1 MNIFTLPFRNLRRK
15 LLRTGILVA
24 VFTLGILSVVL
35 LYNVSRTI
43 GHSLE
48 EKMTAFGANVVIY
61 PKTESLKIS
70 YGGFSMGNLAYQV
83 KYLPEKETV
92 NAIHSIALNGN
103 ISTVAPKLLELIHYK
118 NKPVAVIGV
127 IFAQEMRIKSYW
139 SVMGGKPEKTDGVI
153 IGSRAAE
160 HLGLKT
166 GDIIPVGDVRFFV
179 SGVLKPTGTEDD
191 NSIFA
196 DLHSLQAAVKK
207 PNLINYVDVAAL
219 CAGCPIED
227 IVHQIS
233 GKLPDTEINAM
244 QNIVKQ
250 RMATIQTVQHLVLGL
265 GGVILLTACFMLAMF
280 MLASVNERKNEI
292 GILRALGYSGS
303 KIFIIFSFESLIIG
317 AMSGIL
323 GYAGG
328 YLGSGE
334 LLKILSLGENAH
346 ITFNWLHLLVTVAAV
361 SLLSVCASAFP
372 ALKAAQ
378 MRPTDAF
385 SRI

>member
-92 NAIHSIALNGN
+92 NAIYSIELNKN

-118 NKPVAVIGV
+118 DKPVAVIGV

-139 SVMGGKPEKTDGVI
+139 SVIGGKPGKADGVI
-153 IGSRAAE
+153 AGSRAAE

-166 GDIIPVGDVRFFV
+166 GEIIPIGDKKFVV

-196 DLHSLQAAVKK
+196 NLHSLQTAVNK
-207 PNLINYVDVAAL
+207 PNLINYADVAAL

-233 GKLPDTEINAM
+233 KKLPDTEINAM

-265 GGVILLTACFMLAMF
+265 GGVILLTACFMLSMF

-317 AMSGIL
+317 ALSGIL

-346 ITFNWLHLLVTVAAV
+346 ITFNWLHLLITVAAV
-361 SLLSVCASAFP
+361 SVLSVCASAFP

>member
-153 IGSRAAE
+153 VGSRAAE
-160 HLGLKT
+160 HLRLKT

-196 DLHSLQAAVKK
+196 DLHSLQAAVNK

-233 GKLPDTEINAM
+233 NKLPDTEINAM

-292 GILRALGYSGS
+292 GILRALGYSGG

-372 ALKAAQ
+372 ALRAAQ

>member
-1 MNIFTLPFRNLRRK
+1 MNIFTLPFRNLKRK

-35 LYNVSRTI
+35 LYNVSRSI

-92 NAIHSIALNGN
+92 KAIHGIELNKN

-118 NKPVAVIGV
+118 NKPVAVVGV
-127 IFAQEMRIKSYW
+127 IFAQELRIKSYW
-139 SVMGGKPEKTDGVI
+139 SVMGGVPAKTDEI
-153 IGSRAAE
+153 IAGSKAAE

-166 GDIIPVGDVRFFV
+166 GDTIPVGNKSFVV

-191 NSIFA
+191 NSLFA
-196 DLHSLQAAVKK
+196 DLHGLQTAVNK
-207 PNLINYVDVAAL
+207 PNLINYADIAAL

-233 GKLPDTEINAM
+233 KKLPDTEINAM

-280 MLASVNERKNEI
+280 MLAAVNERKNEI
-292 GILRALGYSGS
+292 GILRALGYSGG

-317 AMSGIL
+317 ALSGIL

-361 SLLSVCASAFP
+361 SALSVCASAFP